1 MVSPPRQHTLFEP
14 LPPSGVAPAVLPPA
28 LQALVARWA
37 ARPWSA
43 RARLGTSS
51 WHFPGWQGWV
61 WRDRVDAA
69 RLSREGLA
77 AYARHP
83 LLRTVSLDRA
93 FYRAPTADD
102 YRALAA
108 QVPPDF
114 GFVVKAPAA
123 LTDAVLRAPGSGAAT
138 NPNPHFLS
146 VDLAGDVAG
155 ALAEGLGGRDGV
167 LVLQISPLPG
177 AWARD
182 PDRLHAALAAVL
194 QALRRALPPTTTL
207 AVEWRDAALLT
218 PALAALLRAHAA
230 RHVLGLHARMPPVES
245 QLPLLRATWPGPLV
259 CRWNLQAGLAYDA
272 ARERFAPFATLQAP
286 DTGTRQALARVALA
300 TARAGQ
306 PVWITVNN
314 KAEGCAPASV
324 WALAEAMLALD
335 DAATANAGTLGAA

>member
-1 MVSPPRQHTLFEP
+1 MVSPPRQDTLFEP
-14 LPPSGVAPAVLPPA
+14 LPPPGVAPAVLPPA
-28 LQALVARWA
+28 LQALAARWA

-43 RARLGTSS
+43 RVRLGTSS

-77 AYARHP
+77 AYAGHP

-93 FYRAPTADD
+93 FYRAPTAAD

-108 QVPPDF
+108 QVPADF

-123 LTDAVLRAPGSGAAT
+123 LTDAVLREAGSGAAT
-138 NPNPHFLS
+138 RPNPQFLNA
-146 VDLAGDVAG
+146 DLAGDVG
-155 ALAEGLGGRDGV
+155 RTLAQGLGARDGV
-167 LVLQISPLPG
+167 LVLQISPLP
-177 AWARD
+177 APWARD
-182 PDRLHAALAAVL
+182 PGRLHAALAAVL
-194 QALRRALPPTTTL
+194 QALRHALPETIAL

-218 PALAALLRAHAA
+218 PALAALLRAQAT
-230 RHVLGLHARMPPVES
+230 RHVLGLHARMPPVDA

-286 DTGTRQALARVALA
+286 DPATRQALARVALA

-324 WALAEAMLALD
+324 WALAEAMLALE
-335 DAATANAGTLGAA
+335 DAPPQGAA